1 MKKVMTFFELKAMY
15 LTELYGL
22 LSMSLE
28 TGDFVSDGMALKI
41 EKRIVKGANKTW
53 RKLFRKYRRCKGFYS
68 LAKFNEPQGDPARN
82 KEKPQEKI
90 VTVITPDNVLIENA
104 PLPALLEQAKD

>member
-1 MKKVMTFFELKAMY
+1 MF

-28 TGDFVSDGMALKI
+28 TGDYVSDGMALKI

-53 RKLFRKYRRCKGFYS
+53 RKLFRKYKRNKGFYS
-68 LAKFNEPQGDPARN
+68 LAKFNEQKPKPPEPKQP
-82 KEKPQEKI
+82 EKV
-90 VTVITPDNVLIENA
+90 VTVITPDNVQIENA
-104 PLPALLEQAKD
+104 QSHLLGSPK

>member
-53 RKLFRKYRRCKGFYS
+53 RKLFRKYRRVKGFYS
-68 LAKFNEPQGDPARN
+68 LAKFNEP
-82 KEKPQEKI
+82 KETKPEPPKPSDNL
-90 VTVITPDNVLIENA
+90 VTVITPDKMLIENA